1 MTLQR
6 KKSRPLKR
14 EDKFRDARLYVIAC
28 EDTCAAKQYFNIYK
42 SSRVHYVEILETE
55 NGLSSPKAVYQRLE
69 ERYDNDK
76 DDREAYGDEYWL
88 MLDIDHWTEPNHI
101 PNFTRVCSEAKQ
113 KGFHLAHSNPCFD
126 IWLLLHHTDIKP
138 DEKYEKY
145 KDVERRLKD
154 VLGSYNK
161 TRIDPSKFT
170 MERILAAVE
179 RAKKLDASTND
190 HWPQQPG
197 SHVYRVVEKL
207 LELPN
212 IRK

>member
-14 EDKFRDARLYVIAC
+14 EDKTYRDDRLFVIAT
-28 EDTCAAKQYFNIYK
+28 EDTYAPDQYFGLFGKTRIHVK
-42 SSRVHYVEILETE
+42 ILRTE
-55 NGLSSPKAVYQRLE
+55 DGLSGSEHVLKRL
-69 ERYDNDK
+69 
-76 DDREAYGDEYWL
+76 DDYVKEYELGEDDELWL
-88 MLDIDHWTEPNHI
+88 MLDTDHGTKADHI
-101 PNFTRVCSEAKQ
+101 ASFASACTQAKQ

-170 MERILAAVE
+170 MKRILAAVE

-190 HWPQQPG
+190 PWPQQPG
-197 SHVYRVVEKL
+197 SYVYRVVEKL